1 MASPRGPVRYHW
13 GGGVARMTRRTRTS
27 TNIFRAR
34 IETLVREQ
42 GIERQMRQYG
52 VTRRTVQRWVAG
64 ESTPSQARRE
74 SIRRRG
80 LTAGAPQAQ
89 QIRVRGRFSQEGT
102 IARGGSL
109 NAVAAIN
116 RRMRRVR
123 DAEIRAARRAGDQR
137 RMRMARALPTRMT
150 RDEASAIAIRRERL
164 MSEEPGRVGPSG
176 EIQIGGDIV
185 GEPID
190 EEYEGER
197 GYDYWDEI
205 DDYDVDDWAA
215 WRADYAEATGT

>member
-1 MASPRGPVRYHW
+1 
-13 GGGVARMTRRTRTS
+13 MTRRIRTGS
-27 TNIFRAR
+27 NIFQARA
-34 IETLVREQ
+34 EFLVREQ
-42 GIERQMRQYG
+42 GIERTASFYG
-52 VTRRTVQRWVAG
+52 RTPRTVRRWLAG
-64 ESTPSQARRE
+64 ETTPSQAIRE
-74 SIRRRG
+74 SVRRRG

-123 DAEIRAARRAGDQR
+123 DAEIRAARRAGSQR
-137 RMRMARALPTRMT
+137 RERVARTLPTRLS
-150 RDEASAIAIRRERL
+150 RDEATAIALRRERL
-164 MSEEPGRVGPSG
+164 MSDEPGRVGPSG

-185 GEPID
+185 GEPPVQ
-190 EEYEGER
+190 EYEGDA

-205 DDYDVDDWAA
+205 DDYDIDDWDA
-215 WRADYAEATGT
+215 WRTDYEARAG

>member
-13 GGGVARMTRRTRTS
+13 GGGVARMTRRIRTGR
-27 TNIFRAR
+27 NIFQAR
-34 IETLVREQ
+34 IESLVREQ

-64 ESTPSQARRE
+64 ETTPSQARRE
-74 SIRRRG
+74 SVRRRG

-89 QIRVRGRFSQEGT
+89 QVRVRGRFTAEGT

-137 RMRMARALPTRMT
+137 RMRMARTLPSRLT
-150 RDEASAIAIRRERL
+150 RDEASAIALRRERL
-164 MSEEPGRVGPSG
+164 MSDEPGRVGPSG

-185 GEPID
+185 GEPPAQ
-190 EEYEGER
+190 EYEGDE

-205 DDYDVDDWAA
+205 DDFDVDDWAA

>member
-1 MASPRGPVRYHW
+1 
-13 GGGVARMTRRTRTS
+13 MTRITRTS
-27 TNIFRAR
+27 SNIFRAR

-52 VTRRTVQRWVAG
+52 VTRRTIQRWVAG
-64 ESTPSQARRE
+64 ETTPSQARRE
-74 SIRRRG
+74 SVRRRG

-123 DAEIRAARRAGDQR
+123 DAEIRAARRAGSQR
-137 RMRMARALPTRMT
+137 RERTARTLPTRMT
-150 RDEASAIAIRRERL
+150 RDEATSLAIRRERL
-164 MSEEPGRVGPSG
+164 MSDEAGRVGPSG
-176 EIQIGGDIV
+176 EIQFGSDIV
-185 GEPID
+185 GEPPAREFEPD
-190 EEYEGER
+190 EDNIG
-197 GYDYWDEI
+197 DYWDEYEWEM
-205 DDYDVDDWAA
+205 DSWAL
-215 WRADYAEATGT
+215 WREEFESRGGA